1 MVESRL
7 ASVAHASARIMAARS
22 LEEAV
27 SIGADEA
34 RASIGAHQ
42 AAISL
47 TFDGDPG
54 HAIHR
59 ASLSDKHASWR
70 ARGAAPLHSWLHNLV
85 LGGAGP
91 VRLTQAALDT
101 HPARRDALAAPE
113 GPPLCGWLAAPL
125 RGLAQGGCG
134 LIHLTEKCDGEFT
147 PEDEA
152 VLVLLANL
160 ILLALESARLR
171 DGSAIALALEA
182 SEAQRQ
188 ASEQRYRNV
197 IDLVQEGIWMHRDG
211 IFLFANPAAARL
223 FGADGPEA
231 LIGRSVFSQLHP
243 DDQQRA
249 MERSR
254 IMTYDRVPVPA
265 TEMRLLGLD
274 GRTRI
279 VELKGIPFVQGDDL
293 LVITTGRDVTA
304 QREAEA
310 RLQQAQ
316 KMDVVGQLTGG
327 IAHDFNNLLTVVMGN
342 LDFDPERLPADLR
355 PSVENALH
363 AAERGAA
370 LTHRLLAFSRRQTL
384 VAGPVDFNRLATGM
398 EDLLRRTLGEHV
410 EIELRLDRTVWT
422 ALADSGQVEDA
433 LLNLAVNARDAMPG
447 GGKLTIETGNA
458 HLDEDYAAHNAE
470 VTPGDYAV
478 LAVTDTG
485 VGMAPEVLGRVFEPF
500 FTTKEVGK
508 GTGLGLSMVYGFAKQ
523 SRGHVR
529 IYSEVGHGTTVRLYL
544 PRLTG
549 SDPTDRTA
557 TADATALSPRPCGGE
572 TILVVEDD
580 AQVRAFVLR
589 ELRELGYRVLEAED
603 GPRALRILES
613 GAAIDLLFTD
623 VVMPGGMTGY
633 QLAESGRRR
642 RPSLKTLF
650 TSGYTENSV
659 QRVSNLDPGIR
670 LLSKPYRKHDLATRI
685 RGALDA

>member
-1 MVESRL
+1 MADSRL
-7 ASVAHASARIMAARS
+7 ASVAHASNLIMAARS

-34 RASIGAHQ
+34 RAVVGAHQ
-42 AAISL
+42 AGISL
-47 TFDGDPG
+47 TLDSAPG

-59 ASLSDKHASWR
+59 ASLSDRHASWR
-70 ARGAAPLHSWLHNLV
+70 DRGAAPLHPGLHDLV
-85 LGGAGP
+85 LSGAAP
-91 VRLTQAALDT
+91 VRLTQAALEA
-101 HPARRDALAAPE
+101 HLAGRDAVGDAAE
-113 GPPLCGWLAAPL
+113 GPPLRGWLAAPL
-125 RGLAQGGCG
+125 RGFAGG
-134 LIHLTEKCDGEFT
+134 LIHLTEKCDGEFSL
-147 PEDEA
+147 EDET

-160 ILLALESARLR
+160 ISLAVEGPRLR
-171 DGSAIALALEA
+171 EA
-182 SEAQRQ
+182 SE
-188 ASEQRYRNV
+188 ELYRNI
-197 IDLVQEGIWMHRDG
+197 IDLVQEGIWMHREG
-211 IFLFANPAAARL
+211 KFLFANPAAARL

-243 DDQQRA
+243 DDQPRA
-249 MERSR
+249 KERSR

-265 TEMRLLGLD
+265 TEMRLVGLD

-304 QREAEA
+304 QREAES

-342 LDFDPERLPADLR
+342 LDFDSERLPADLR
-355 PSVENALH
+355 ASVENALH

-384 VAGPVDFNRLATGM
+384 VAGPVDFNRLATSM
-398 EDLLRRTLGEHV
+398 EDLLRRALGEHV
-410 EIELRLDRTVWT
+410 EIELRLDHALWT

-458 HLDEDYAAHNAE
+458 HLDEDYAAHNTE
-470 VTPGDYAV
+470 VAPGDYAV

-485 VGMAPEVLGRVFEPF
+485 VGMAPEVLERVFEPF

-557 TADATALSPRPCGGE
+557 LAGAATPSPRPRGGE

-603 GPRALRILES
+603 GPRALRLLES
-613 GAAIDLLFTD
+613 DAAIDLLFTD

-633 QLAESGRRR
+633 QLAEAGRRS

-650 TSGYTENSV
+650 TSGYTESSV
-659 QRVSNLDPGIR
+659 QRVNKLDPGIR

-685 RGALDA
+685 RAALDA